1 MIGTEVL
8 VEGYLLDVVSGA
20 DFSFNYAV
28 SDVREPDKR
37 QTEFTK
43 TIRCAGTANNNTLFG
58 NLFEADIANLYDASL
73 PNIGANFNPNK
84 KASVQVLH
92 NSLPQLDGSMQLR
105 KISITEGLIEYEVV
119 FIGKLIDIFGV
130 WGDQQLNGR
139 DDAGKPIIDLID
151 LDHDLTESNQSAT
164 WFAPVGVGYVY
175 PLIDYGRNTTL
186 IATYGQ
192 RIYPVIDLRPALY
205 VQELWNRIFAY
216 ADATYEGAFFTDGTF
231 ERLCL
236 PWVSGFELSEEDIYA
251 RSIYARL
258 FSTSPI
264 IWDVDYTSELFN
276 FSGWNPVTQ
285 EPSPMA
291 PGTYL
296 SHSVLICDEEIT
308 DPSSQ
313 YNTSNGTTVINET
326 GTYVFSGYY
335 KAKAT
340 RIAYIGPLFD
350 NYITW
355 AAVFV
360 NGVVRENLS
369 FCIMDLP
376 LTILEGGP
384 QNGESINN
392 YTSSELELNA
402 GDSVQILMYM
412 QGFPGIENEFDF
424 RLLDG
429 DYHLDA
435 VHTDLAYGN
444 PVRMNFGMPET
455 TIKDFFLSILKMF
468 NLYMTPSK
476 TVDRHY
482 IFQTRNE
489 YYASGVLRD
498 WTYKLARDKQL
509 SVTPMGLLSG
519 REYVYTYSEDEDYYN
534 GRFQSNYS
542 KAYGHRTLNID
553 NDFVPEKK
561 ETSVVFSGTPLVND
575 GISSRIIPKIYDA
588 DISEGAK
595 QTDANIRILYYGG
608 MLDSSPSWAHQ
619 TVPGTVIYYDQYPY
633 AGHWDNPITPTLD
646 INWGLSQEYYYQGN
660 GATGPV
666 QVTNNNLFKKYH
678 EAQFLELA
686 SKDSKLITAMFY
698 LTELDIQQLDFR
710 DTILIDQTYYRLNKV
725 IDYNPFKTGLTKV
738 ELFKAGDIV
747 IDEKKSAAMGS
758 GKSLGSGR
766 LLELAPL
773 NPSKRLLNGNQF
785 EPFQGKVVGRENVVS
800 PNAVGFFVQG
810 DNNRVGASKNVTLI
824 GSNNVIA
831 NGVENVTAIGVS
843 NLNITQSNTTIN
855 GDGGVQVATLELT
868 SAQILALNTTPV
880 AFNIT
885 IPTGYYACPLFCQ
898 FSGDFN
904 TVSYATATTIT
915 VYTQGSSSLLFS
927 GNLLAFGVDTF
938 VDIPKVFASVNNAQF
953 LNGNILVSVSGA
965 SNPTAGNSTVKL
977 YLTYILV
984 QI

>member
-139 DDAGKPIIDLID
+139 DDAGKRIIDISD
-151 LDHDLTESNQSAT
+151 LNHNLTESDQSAT
-164 WFAPVGVGYVY
+164 WFAPVGEGYVY

-186 IATYGQ
+186 VDNSGVRT
-192 RIYPVIDLRPALY
+192 YPVLDLRPALY
-205 VQELWNRIFAY
+205 VKELWNRIFAY
-216 ADATYEGAFFTDGTF
+216 ADATYEGSFFTDGTF

-236 PWVSGFELSEEDIYA
+236 PWVSGFEISSEDLLLREVQAIRTTSFEMYSGPAFAAGTLYA
-251 RSIYARL
+251 MEQVTLDESNQYYLPTSQINIANN
-258 FSTSPI
+258 STYQISG
-264 IWDVDYTSELFN
+264 FMN
-276 FSGWNPVTQ
+276 FSSKQRTAVPDQ
-285 EPSPMA
+285 
-291 PGTYL
+291 
-296 SHSVLICDEEIT
+296 
-308 DPSSQ
+308 
-313 YNTSNGTTVINET
+313 T
-326 GTYVFSGYY
+326 GFL
-335 KAKAT
+335 
-340 RIAYIGPLFD
+340 PFD
-350 NYITW
+350 
-355 AAVFV
+355 VRLFV
-360 NGVVRENLS
+360 NGVLISTVT
-369 FCIMDLP
+369 CII
-376 LTILEGGP
+376 TI
-384 QNGESINN
+384 
-392 YTSSELELNA
+392 SEA
-402 GDSVQILMYM
+402 GDPIGTMVYSGSAFTFPDVILDQYDVVEVRYGGTGGNAVSVNYRV
-412 QGFPGIENEFDF
+412 D
-424 RLLDG
+424 LLLG
-429 DYHLDA
+429 SSLSMTA
-435 VHTDLAYGN
+435 VNTELAYGDL
-444 PVRMNFGMPET
+444 VRMNFGMPET

-476 TVDRHY
+476 TLDRHY
-482 IFQTRNE
+482 IFQTRND

-519 REYVYTYSEDEDYYN
+519 REYVYTYSEDGDYYN
-534 GRFQSNYS
+534 ERFQSNYG

-608 MLDSSPSWAHQ
+608 MLDSFPSWSHEIV
-619 TVPGTVIYYDQYPY
+619 TGTVITYDQYPY

-660 GATGPV
+660 GATGTV

-824 GSNNVIA
+824 GSNNVVA
-831 NGVENVTAIGVS
+831 DGVENVTAIGVS

-880 AFNIT
+880 SFGIT
-885 IPTGYYACPLFCQ
+885 VPSGYYACPLFCQ

-915 VYTQGSSSLLFS
+915 VYTQGSASLLFS

>member
-43 TIRCAGTANNNTLFG
+43 TIRCSGTANNNTLFG

-139 DDAGKPIIDLID
+139 DDAGKRIIELSDLN
-151 LDHDLTESNQSAT
+151 HTLTESNQSAT
-164 WFAPVGVGYVY
+164 WSAPVGVGYVY
-175 PLIDYGRNTTL
+175 PLIDYGRNTILVDAFGT
-186 IATYGQ
+186 
-192 RIYPVIDLRPALY
+192 RRYPVIDLRPALY

-236 PWVSGFELSEEDIYA
+236 PWVSGFELSEDDITA
-251 RSIYARL
+251 RTIYTER
-258 FSTSPI
+258 SSPTSMFAAI
-264 IWDVDYTSELFN
+264 SNVLNTDVAPV
-276 FSGWNPVTQ
+276 NPF
-285 EPSPMA
+285 
-291 PGTYL
+291 
-296 SHSVLICDEEIT
+296 I
-308 DPSSQ
+308 Q
-313 YNTSNGTTVINET
+313 YNTTTSTITMAESGV
-326 GTYVFSGYY
+326 YVFEGILSVTV
-335 KAKAT
+335 T
-340 RIAYIGPLFD
+340 RTSAGFVDGTFQMPVEIY
-350 NYITW
+350 
-355 AAVFV
+355 V
-360 NGVVRENLS
+360 NGVLTENAG
-369 FCIMDLP
+369 FADVDLP
-376 LTILEGGP
+376 AT
-384 QNGESINN
+384 GEPIG
-392 YTSSELELNA
+392 TSTTTVCVFTSAEVQINA
-402 GDSVQILMYM
+402 GDTVQVKYSTYSTAFAVLSSDFSVQMNLGTFM
-412 QGFPGIENEFDF
+412 QCRVVSTE
-424 RLLDG
+424 LQ
-429 DYHLDA
+429 
-435 VHTDLAYGN
+435 YGN
-444 PVRMNFGMPET
+444 TVYMNFGMPET

-534 GRFQSNYS
+534 ERFQSNYG

-575 GISSRIIPKIYDA
+575 GASSRIIPKIYDA

-595 QTDANIRILYYGG
+595 QTDAKIRILYYGG
-608 MLDSSPSWAHQ
+608 MLDSFPSWSHEIV
-619 TVPGTVIYYDQYPY
+619 TGTVITYDQYPY

-646 INWGLSQEYYYQGN
+646 INFGMSAEYYYQGN
-660 GATGPV
+660 GATGTV
-666 QVTNNNLFKKYH
+666 QYTNNNLFKKYH

-785 EPFQGKVVGRENVVS
+785 EPFQGKVIGRENVVS

-824 GSNNVIA
+824 GSNNVVA
-831 NGVENVTAIGVS
+831 DGVENVTAIGVS

-880 AFNIT
+880 AFGIT
-885 IPTGYYACPLFCQ
+885 VPSGYYLRVLGCDGYL
-898 FSGDFN
+898 DFK
-904 TVSYATATTIT
+904 TIAYATN
-915 VYTQGSSSLLFS
+915 
-927 GNLLAFGVDTF
+927 GNLLIRTVGTTDPQAGWTAV
-938 VDIPKVFASVNNAQF
+938 QF
-953 LNGNILVSVSGA
+953 LFATTDRYSTSTLTSGTGITSNQLINGADVEAFVSVG
-965 SNPTAGNSTVKL
+965 NPLLGNSTVKL

>member
-139 DDAGKPIIDLID
+139 DDEGNRIIDISD
-151 LDHDLTESNQSAT
+151 LNHTLTESNQSAT

-175 PLIDYGRNTTL
+175 PLIDYGRNSLLVTSQGVRT
-186 IATYGQ
+186 
-192 RIYPVIDLRPALY
+192 YPVIDLRPALY

-216 ADATYEGAFFTDGTF
+216 ADATYEGSFFTDGTF

-236 PWVSGFELSEEDIYA
+236 PWVKGFELSEDEIADRTIYTERTTDIT
-251 RSIYARL
+251 L
-258 FSTSPI
+258 FSAAIMP
-264 IWDVDYTSELFN
+264 FN
-276 FSGWNPVTQ
+276 TNSAPLNPLGQYDTTTDQ
-285 EPSPMA
+285 FTMA
-291 PGTYL
+291 FGA
-296 SHSVLICDEEIT
+296 
-308 DPSSQ
+308 
-313 YNTSNGTTVINET
+313 
-326 GTYVFSGYY
+326 TYVFEGQIVATVTRTVADSQTGYY
-335 KAKAT
+335 PFGVQIYLNGT
-340 RIAYIGPLFD
+340 
-350 NYITW
+350 
-355 AAVFV
+355 FV
-360 NGVVRENLS
+360 YGQALQLDIPSS
-369 FCIMDLP
+369 FLP
-376 LTILEGGP
+376 VGTSVTSILP
-384 QNGESINN
+384 F
-392 YTSSELELNA
+392 TSPEFQVNA
-402 GDSVQILMYM
+402 GDVVTVQYIIDAFYLPFLN
-412 QGFPGIENEFDF
+412 GSFTSTFDTNSAVQC
-424 RLLDG
+424 RPVNVEPNYG
-429 DYHLDA
+429 DDIS
-435 VHTDLAYGN
+435 
-444 PVRMNFGMPET
+444 MNFGMPET

-482 IFQTRNE
+482 IFQTRND

-534 GRFQSNYS
+534 ERFQSNYG

-608 MLDSSPSWAHQ
+608 MLDSSPSWNHQ
-619 TVPGTVIYYDQYPY
+619 ITTGTVITYDQYPY

-646 INWGLSQEYYYQGN
+646 INFGMSKEYYYQGN
-660 GATGPV
+660 GATGTV
-666 QVTNNNLFKKYH
+666 QYTNNNLFKKYH

-824 GSNNVIA
+824 GSNNVVA
-831 NGVENVTAIGVS
+831 DGVENVTAIGVS

-885 IPTGYYACPLFCQ
+885 VPSGYYACPLFCQ

-915 VYTQGSSSLLFS
+915 VYTQGSASLLFS

>member
-119 FIGKLIDIFGV
+119 FIGKLIDILGV
-130 WGDQQLNGR
+130 WGDQQFNEV
-139 DDAGKPIIDLID
+139 DDSGNAIIDMSD
-151 LDHDLTESNQSAT
+151 LNHTLNQADVIAS
-164 WFAPVGVGYVY
+164 WSAPVGVGYVY
-175 PLIDYGRNTTL
+175 PLIDWGRGIN
-186 IATYGQ
+186 IDIFGV
-192 RIYPVIDLRPALY
+192 RSYPANHLRPCVYL
-205 VQELWNRIFAY
+205 QDLWNRIFDY
-216 ADATYEGAFFTDGTF
+216 ANSTYEGSFFTDGVF
-231 ERLCL
+231 ERLII
-236 PWVSGFELSEEDIYA
+236 PFNSGFALNADDLAKRQVTGLTPSAPFSLSVPFLLGSGYGGFIHCTDITTDNYA
-251 RSIYARL
+251 AQLTQTAGSPTALQTFTPAFNGIYRIEGSAALR
-258 FSTSPI
+258 I
-264 IWDVDYTSELFN
+264 IRTTATGNTGGTPVTFLLYVNGIEVQSVQSSALPNISFPFTVGTIFNTVLDFTFSELD
-276 FSGWNPVTQ
+276 
-285 EPSPMA
+285 
-291 PGTYL
+291 L
-296 SHSVLICDEEIT
+296 SV
-308 DPSSQ
+308 
-313 YNTSNGTTVINET
+313 
-326 GTYVFSGYY
+326 
-335 KAKAT
+335 
-340 RIAYIGPLFD
+340 
-350 NYITW
+350 
-355 AAVFV
+355 
-360 NGVVRENLS
+360 
-369 FCIMDLP
+369 
-376 LTILEGGP
+376 
-384 QNGESINN
+384 
-392 YTSSELELNA
+392 
-402 GDSVQILMYM
+402 GDSVRVVYLLTEDDWNALNDNTDTRFVTGTTIRFAAVNSELYY
-412 QGFPGIENEFDF
+412 GDTVRLNE
-424 RLLDG
+424 
-429 DYHLDA
+429 
-435 VHTDLAYGN
+435 
-444 PVRMNFGMPET
+444 GMPDVS
-455 TIKDFFLSILKMF
+455 IKEFFLSILKMF

-482 IFQTRNE
+482 IFQTRND

-498 WTYKLARDKQL
+498 WTYKLARDRQL

-519 REYVYTYSEDEDYYN
+519 REYVYTYSEDGDYYN
-534 GRFQSNYS
+534 ERYHGNFG
-542 KAYGHRTLNID
+542 KVYGNRTLNID
-553 NDFVPEKK
+553 NDFVPERK
-561 ETSVVFSGTPLVND
+561 ETSIVFSPTPLCND
-575 GISSRIIPKIYDA
+575 GNSSRIIPKIYDA
-588 DISEGAK
+588 DISEGSKAS
-595 QTDANIRILYYGG
+595 DVNMRILYYGG
-608 MLDSSPSWAHQ
+608 MLTSSPNWKLTGDGELSQ
-619 TVPGTVIYYDQYPY
+619 STYPY

-646 INWGLSQEYYYQGN
+646 INFGICFEYYYIEN
-660 GATGPV
+660 GSTGTL

-678 EAQFLELA
+678 EAQFLELS

-698 LTELDIQQLDFR
+698 LTELYIQQLDFR

-747 IDEKKSAAMGS
+747 MDEKKSAAMGS

-773 NPSKRLLNGNQF
+773 DSSKKLFNGNQF

-824 GSNNVIA
+824 GSNNVVA
-831 NGVENVTAIGVS
+831 DGVENVTAIGVS

-868 SAQILALNTTPV
+868 SAQILALHTTPV

-885 IPTGYYACPLFCQ
+885 VPTGYYACPLFCQ

-904 TVSYATATTIT
+904 TVSYATATTII
-915 VYTQGSSSLLFS
+915 VYTQGSASLLFS

-938 VDIPKVFASVNNAQF
+938 VDIPKVFATVNNAQF